1 MNWIN
6 SWNAG
11 NKKEVYEL
19 SLRLGTWTLFEFRLC
34 PCARLGTWTLFEFRL
49 CPCATCTT
57 KNCSRLR
64 FMILNFGFEI

>member
-6 SWNAG
+6 YWNAG
-11 NKKEVYEL
+11 NKKEIYEL

-34 PCARLGTWTLFEFRL
+34 PG
-49 CPCATCTT
+49 ATCTT
-57 KNCSRLR
+57 KNCPRLR